1 MIYFRVQRIDGWCES
16 SRINHEIQNQNS
28 RPVDGIKCKYDYLN
42 LGGTAHK
49 ASLQLL
55 QRRFFYFL
63 DLDNYRRK
71 IYEHY

>member
-1 MIYFRVQRIDGWCES
+1 MIYFRVQRIDGRCES

-49 ASLQLL
+49 SVPAIIAEALFLFLEFGQLQEE
-55 QRRFFYFL
+55 
-63 DLDNYRRK
+63 DL
-71 IYEHY
+71 